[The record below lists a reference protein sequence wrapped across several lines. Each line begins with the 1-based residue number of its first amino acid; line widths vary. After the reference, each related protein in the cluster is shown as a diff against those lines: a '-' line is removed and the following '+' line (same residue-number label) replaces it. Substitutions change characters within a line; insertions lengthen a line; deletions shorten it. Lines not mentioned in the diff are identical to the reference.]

1 MDDDKEKLRKS
12 LLERYISTGKVGFS
26 KPANDEEAIAFI
38 ETIVKFYTPEPVKMS
53 LTEMSAK
60 FKDML
65 DF

>member
-1 MDDDKEKLRKS
+1 MDDKEKIRRE
-12 LLERYISTGKVGFS
+12 LLERYLSTGKVGLV
-26 KPANDEEAIAFI
+26 KPTDDAEAVDMI
-38 ETIVKFYTPEPVKMS
+38 ETIVEFYKPEPVKMN

>member
-1 MDDDKEKLRKS
+1 MDDKEKIRRE
-12 LLERYISTGKVGFS
+12 LLERYLSTGKVGLV
-26 KPANDEEAIAFI
+26 KPADDAEAVDMI
-38 ETIVKFYTPEPVKMS
+38 ETIVEFYKPEPVKMN